1 VILLLRALSRAVAF
15 VLLVALAVG
24 CLVAAGFAVT
34 RSGLPALGDLVGTD
48 TAAGHSRD
56 FLARLERGDQP
67 ADAAGAAAL
76 AALVGVLLVA
86 GAVLP
91 RRERTLAVAEEEE
104 QEERGRLAA
113 RRRPLQSIA
122 EVLAA
127 RPASVNRARARIRGH
142 YRRPGGRLRI
152 RVGRVP
158 GSPEKPVVELVDGE
172 VEGLAKAFGL
182 RTKVRTRLDERRRP
196 R

>member
-15 VLLVALAVG
+15 VLLVALAVA
-24 CLVAAGFAVT
+24 CLVAAGFSVT

-67 ADAAGAAAL
+67 ADAAAAAGL
-76 AALVGVLLVA
+76 AALVGVVLVA

-91 RRERTLAVAEEEE
+91 RRERTLAMAAEDEE
-104 QEERGRLAA
+104 QGRLAA

-122 EVLAA
+122 QALAA
-127 RPASVNRARARIRGH
+127 RPASVNRARARVRGR
-142 YRRPGGRLRI
+142 YRRAGGRLRV

-158 GSPEKPVVELVDGE
+158 GSPEKPVAELVRGE
-172 VEGLAKAFGL
+172 VEDLAKAFSL
-182 RTKVRTRLDERRRP
+182 RLKVRTRLDERRRP